1 MRKAILIFCG
11 LLAVATVVLATEVV
25 VVPRR
30 AQATVAYARQ
40 TGRPCGYC
48 HVRSAGGGR
57 LTEDSAAFAKK
68 HR

>member
-1 MRKAILIFCG
+1 MRRAILISSGF
-11 LLAVATVVLATEVV
+11 LAVATVVIATEVA

-40 TGRPCGYC
+40 TGRPCGSC
-48 HVRSAGGGR
+48 HVNRAGGGR
-57 LTEDSAAFAKK
+57 LTEDGAAFAKK